1 MLNKLFAYAPFQ
13 MVSALS
19 VFAVLALQARH
30 LEIEQ
35 YGVLALVMASAEI
48 VRLFTGQWVNSTF
61 IRFYP
66 QADIDGRKEIH
77 DFSFGYTLI
86 LLAPALIVFILAK
99 ILYEPFTETSTSV
112 VFLFFASK
120 TLFLYFHQVI
130 RLREKTNTYQ
140 IAASIQAVT
149 MTFFTWM
156 AMIYDPSIET
166 ALIAM
171 TCSYSFGLAF
181 LSPKGRINLQALSIK
196 KSSTYFKY
204 GIPLAVTGL
213 IFGLST
219 RVDRFVIAEL
229 MDSHAVGVYSALSAL
244 IAGVMSLSFTLI
256 ALPLYPEVIKF
267 ANNPIKLRS
276 AHAQYLAILITL
288 TLPILLGICFV
299 STAATQLLLGE
310 KYTNENELPF
320 YFIALATYL
329 INLKGHYFDHG
340 LQFTLKTHLTPY
352 IAAFGLL
359 INIPTSYLFI
369 RFLDLLGASIAAAIT
384 SLAILLLTWY
394 LAKINN
400 YKFEIPPDTKLVILC
415 NIVIAVLATLTKTF
429 INFNS
434 YYLELIFITSTCTTT
449 YIVLLLVTNPF
460 KLRELIFNF
469 IQAKRPT
476 TKG

>member
-1 MLNKLFAYAPFQ
+1 

-66 QADIDGRKEIH
+66 QAGIDEKKEIH
-77 DFSFGYTLI
+77 EFCFGYTLI
-86 LLAPALIVFILAK
+86 LLIPALIVFIVAK
-99 ILYEPFTETSTSV
+99 ILYEPFTETSTTV

-120 TLFLYFHQVI
+120 TLFLYFHQVV
-130 RLREKTNTYQ
+130 RLREKTKIYQ
-140 IAASIQAVT
+140 IAALIQAVT
-149 MTFFTWM
+149 ITFFTWM
-156 AMIYDPSIET
+156 AMTYDPSIET

-171 TCSYSFGLAF
+171 TCSYSFGLVF
-181 LSPKGRINLQALSIK
+181 LSPKGIINLQALSIK
-196 KSSTYFKY
+196 QSSTYFMY
-204 GIPLAVTGL
+204 GIPLALTGL

-219 RVDRFVIAEL
+219 RVDRFIIAEL
-229 MDSHAVGVYSALSAL
+229 MNSHAVGVYSALSAL
-244 IAGVMSLSFTLI
+244 ITGVMSLSFTLI

-267 ANNPIKLRS
+267 ANDPMKLKN

-288 TLPILLGICFV
+288 TLPLLLGICFV
-299 STAATQLLLGE
+299 STTATQLLLGE
-310 KYTNENELPF
+310 KYTNENQLPF

-340 LQFTLKTHLTPY
+340 LQFTLKTNLTPY
-352 IAAFGLL
+352 IAVFGLL
-359 INIPTSYLFI
+359 INIPTSYILI
-369 RFLDLLGASIAAAIT
+369 RFLDLMGASIAATIT

-400 YKFEIPPDTKLVILC
+400 YTFKILPDTKLVVLC
-415 NIVIAVLATLTKTF
+415 NIGIVGFAAITKSLT
-429 INFNS
+429 NFNS
-434 YYLELIFITSTCTTT
+434 HYLELIFITSTCAAL
-449 YIVLLLVTNPF
+449 YIILLLITNPF
-460 KLRELIFNF
+460 KLRKLILNF
-469 IQAKRPT
+469 IQVQRST
-476 TKG
+476 TKGKNKNVN